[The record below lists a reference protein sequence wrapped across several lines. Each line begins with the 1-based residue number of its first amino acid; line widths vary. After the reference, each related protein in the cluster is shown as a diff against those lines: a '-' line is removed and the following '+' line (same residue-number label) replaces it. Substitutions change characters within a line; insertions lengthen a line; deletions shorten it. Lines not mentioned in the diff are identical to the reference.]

1 MEQRMHF
8 GVAAWFNLAVVVAAV
23 IVAGLVGGGILVP
36 SAEAQSPGTTPGPQG
51 TIVYQTASGGPI
63 YAINADGTNLHYLT
77 TGIDPALSPDGRQV
91 AFARWDTSQ
100 NGALGEVRVINT
112 DGSGERIVLG
122 DVNMPKAP
130 AWSPDGKKVVVAW
143 EDGGNM
149 NAISVTIELGG
160 GRPQPGTTPS
170 ATPSTKTIL
179 KGGKGAPKIPDL
191 CWGVHIDREGNG
203 EFVLKC
209 TLDANPHFALK
220 EIDVASGA
228 SQDLKHDIHTFS
240 PAWDPADPG
249 RIVYR
254 GDTSLVNLDLNQDRT
269 STLAGN
275 LGDGW
280 PVFSPDGSKI
290 AVAYKQTD
298 HWEIHLLNADGSGRV
313 RLTETSPVAMA
324 QQMLRGEQPHPYDN
338 TSPSWSPDGSQIAF
352 ATNRSGR
359 WEIWVMNADGS
370 NQHPMFSDAVN
381 AQIQL
386 LPQSPDERILS
397 WR

>member
-1 MEQRMHF
+1 
-8 GVAAWFNLAVVVAAV
+8 
-23 IVAGLVGGGILVP
+23 
-36 SAEAQSPGTTPGPQG
+36 
-51 TIVYQTASGGPI
+51 
-63 YAINADGTNLHYLT
+63 
-77 TGIDPALSPDGRQV
+77 
-91 AFARWDTSQ
+91 
-100 NGALGEVRVINT
+100 
-112 DGSGERIVLG
+112 
-122 DVNMPKAP
+122 
-130 AWSPDGKKVVVAW
+130 
-143 EDGGNM
+143 
-149 NAISVTIELGG
+149 
-160 GRPQPGTTPS
+160 
-170 ATPSTKTIL
+170 
-179 KGGKGAPKIPDL
+179 
-191 CWGVHIDREGNG
+191 
-203 EFVLKC
+203 
-209 TLDANPHFALK
+209 
-220 EIDVASGA
+220 
-228 SQDLKHDIHTFS
+228 LKHDIHSFS

-280 PVFSPDGSKI
+280 PTFSPDGSKI

-313 RLTETSPVAMA
+313 RLTETSPRTMA
-324 QQMLRGEQPHPYDN
+324 EQMLRGEKPHLYDN
-338 TSPSWSPDGSQIAF
+338 TSPAWSPDGSQIAF

-370 NQHPMFSDAVN
+370 NQHPMFSDAIN

>member
-1 MEQRMHF
+1 MKQQIDSGAATWLKLMA
-8 GVAAWFNLAVVVAAV
+8 VAAALALAVL
-23 IVAGLVGGGILVP
+23 AGAGILVP
-36 SAEAQSPGTTPGPQG
+36 AAQAKASGPQG

-63 YAINADGTNLHYLT
+63 YAINADGTNLHYLAA
-77 TGIDPALSPDGRQV
+77 GIDPALSPDGRQV
-91 AFARWDTSQ
+91 AFTTWDTSQ

-122 DVNMPKAP
+122 DINMPKAP
-130 AWSPDGKKVVVAW
+130 AWSPDGTKVVVTW

-149 NAISVTIELGG
+149 TAISKTFELKSGPGG
-160 GRPQPGTTPS
+160 ATPS
-170 ATPSTKTIL
+170 ATPSAGTFAR
-179 KGGKGAPKIPDL
+179 GGGGVDIPDL
-191 CWGVHIDREGNG
+191 CYDIHVDRDNG
-203 EFVLKC
+203 KTFIRC

-228 SQDLKHDIHTFS
+228 SHDLKHDIHSFS

-280 PVFSPDGSKI
+280 PTFSPDGSKI

-298 HWEIHLLNADGSGRV
+298 HWEIHVMNADGSGRV
-313 RLTETSPVAMA
+313 RLTETSPVALA
-324 QQMLRGEQPHPYDN
+324 QQMLKGEQPHSYDN
-338 TSPSWSPDGSQIAF
+338 TSPAWSPDGSQIAF
-352 ATNRSGR
+352 ATNRTGR

-370 NQHPMFSDAVN
+370 NQHPMFSNAVS

-386 LPQSPDERILS
+386 SPQSPDERILS

>member
-1 MEQRMHF
+1 MEQRVHF
-8 GVAAWFNLAVVVAAV
+8 RAATWFKLVAV
-23 IVAGLVGGGILVP
+23 IAALAGAGLVGGGLLIP
-36 SAEAQSPGTTPGPQG
+36 SAEAQSPDTTPGLKG

-91 AFARWDTSQ
+91 AFARWDTAQ
-100 NGALGEVRVINT
+100 NGAFGEVRVINT

-122 DVNMPKAP
+122 GINMPKSP
-130 AWSPDGKKVVVAW
+130 AWSPDGTKVVVTW

-149 NAISVTIELGG
+149 TPISKSIELKSPRAGAK
-160 GRPQPGTTPS
+160 PGATPS
-170 ATPSTKTIL
+170 AASAA
-179 KGGKGAPKIPDL
+179 KGGGGVNIPNL
-191 CWGVHIDREGNG
+191 CYDVHIVKESSG
-203 EFVLKC
+203 ELVLKC
-209 TLDANPHFALK
+209 TLDANPHFGLK
-220 EIDVASGA
+220 AIDVASGA
-228 SQDLKHDIHTFS
+228 SLDLKHDTHSFA
-240 PAWDPADPG
+240 PAWDPTNSG
-249 RIVYR
+249 HIVYR
-254 GDTSLVNLDLNQDRT
+254 GDTSLVNLDIGQDRT

-280 PVFSPDGSKI
+280 PTFSPDGKKI

-298 HWEIHLLNADGSGRV
+298 HFEIHLLNADGSGRV

-324 QQMLRGEQPHPYDN
+324 EQMLKGEQPHPYDN
-338 TSPSWSPDGSQIAF
+338 TSPAWSPDGTQIAF
-352 ATNRSGR
+352 ATDRSGR

-370 NQHPMFSDAVN
+370 NQHPMFSSAVS

>member
-1 MEQRMHF
+1 MEQRIRF
-8 GVAAWFNLAVVVAAV
+8 GAATWFKLVAVVAALAG
-23 IVAGLVGGGILVP
+23 AGLVAGGILVP
-36 SAEAQSPGTTPGPQG
+36 SAEAQSPDNTPGLKG
-51 TIVYQTASGGPI
+51 TIVFQTASGGPI
-63 YAINADGTNLHYLT
+63 YAVNADGTNLHYLT

-122 DVNMPKAP
+122 DINMPKAP
-130 AWSPDGKKVVVAW
+130 AWSPDGKKVVVTW

-149 NAISVTIELGG
+149 SAISKTIELKGPARG
-160 GRPQPGTTPS
+160 AAPS
-170 ATPSTKTIL
+170 ATPSAASIA
-179 KGGKGAPKIPDL
+179 KGGHGAPNIPNL
-191 CWGVHIDREGNG
+191 CYGAHIVKEGSG
-203 EFVLKC
+203 ELVLKC

-280 PVFSPDGSKI
+280 PTFSPDGSKI
-290 AVAYKQTD
+290 AVAYKQID

-352 ATNRSGR
+352 ATNRTGR
-359 WEIWVMNADGS
+359 WEIWVMNANGS
-370 NQHPMFSDAVN
+370 NQHPMFSNAVS

>member
-1 MEQRMHF
+1 MEQRVHLRSTI
-8 GVAAWFNLAVVVAAV
+8 WFRLAVVVTALAG
-23 IVAGLVGGGILVP
+23 AGLLGGGIFVP
-36 SAEAQSPGTTPGPQG
+36 SAEANSPGSQG
-51 TIVYQTASGGPI
+51 TVVYQTSSGGAI
-63 YAINADGTNLHYLT
+63 YAINADGTNLHYLAA
-77 TGIDPALSPDGRQV
+77 GIDPALSPDGRQV
-91 AFARWDTSQ
+91 AFTTWDTSQ

-122 DVNMPKAP
+122 DINMPKSP
-130 AWSPDGKKVVVAW
+130 AWSPDGTKVVVTW

-149 NAISVTIELGG
+149 SAISKTFEIKSGPGG
-160 GRPQPGTTPS
+160 PTPN
-170 ATPSTKTIL
+170 ATPTA
-179 KGGKGAPKIPDL
+179 GGSVGGVNIPDL
-191 CWGVHIDREGNG
+191 CYNVHVDRDNG
-203 EFVLKC
+203 KTFIRC

-228 SQDLKHDIHTFS
+228 SQDLKHDIHTYS
-240 PAWDPADPG
+240 PAWDPADPA

-269 STLAGN
+269 STLGGN

-290 AVAYKQTD
+290 AVAYKQSD
-298 HWEIHLLNADGSGRV
+298 HWEIHVMNADGSGRV

-324 QQMLRGEQPHPYDN
+324 EQMLKGEQPHEYDN
-338 TSPSWSPDGSQIAF
+338 TSPAWSPDGSQIAF
-352 ATNRSGR
+352 ATNRTGR

-370 NQHPMFSDAVN
+370 NPHPMFSDAVN

-386 LPQSPDERILS
+386 SPQSPDERILS

>member
-1 MEQRMHF
+1 MEQRVHLKA
-8 GVAAWFNLAVVVAAV
+8 VTWFKLVVVVVALAG
-23 IVAGLVGGGILVP
+23 AGLLSGGIFVP
-36 SAEAQSPGTTPGPQG
+36 SAEAISPGSQG
-51 TIVYQTASGGPI
+51 TVVYQTSSGGSI
-63 YAINADGTNLHYLT
+63 YAINADGTNLRYLT

-91 AFARWDTSQ
+91 AFTTWDTSQ

-122 DVNMPKAP
+122 DINMPKAP
-130 AWSPDGKKVVVAW
+130 AWSPDGTKVVVTW

-149 NAISVTIELGG
+149 TAISKTFELKSGPGG
-160 GRPQPGTTPS
+160 AAPS
-170 ATPSTKTIL
+170 ATPTA
-179 KGGKGAPKIPDL
+179 GGGRGGVNIPDL
-191 CWGVHIDREGNG
+191 CYDTHVDRDNG
-203 EFVLKC
+203 KTFIRC

-228 SQDLKHDIHTFS
+228 SQDLKHDIHSFS

-298 HWEIHLLNADGSGRV
+298 HWEIHVMNADGSGRV
-313 RLTETSPVAMA
+313 RLTETSPVALA
-324 QQMLRGEQPHPYDN
+324 EQMLKGEQPHAYDN
-338 TSPSWSPDGSQIAF
+338 TSPAWSPDGSQIAF
-352 ATNRSGR
+352 ATNRTGR

-386 LPQSPDERILS
+386 MPQSPDERILS

>member
-1 MEQRMHF
+1 M
-8 GVAAWFNLAVVVAAV
+8 A
-23 IVAGLVGGGILVP
+23 AGLVGGGILVP
-36 SAEAQSPGTTPGPQG
+36 SAEAQSPGTTPGLQG

-77 TGIDPALSPDGRQV
+77 TGMDPALSPDGRQV

-122 DVNMPKAP
+122 DINMPKAP
-130 AWSPDGKKVVVAW
+130 AWSPDGKKVVVTW

-149 NAISVTIELGG
+149 SPISVTLEAKSAKPKAGAT
-160 GRPQPGTTPS
+160 PGATPS
-170 ATPSTKTIL
+170 AGSVL
-179 KGGKGAPKIPDL
+179 RGGKGAPNIPDL
-191 CWGVHIDREGNG
+191 CWGIHTSREGNG
-203 EFVLKC
+203 EIVIKC
-209 TLDANPHFALK
+209 SLDANPHFALK
-220 EIDVASGA
+220 AIDVASGA
-228 SQDLKHDIHTFS
+228 SQDLKHDIHSFS
-240 PAWDPADPG
+240 PAWDPADAG

-280 PVFSPDGSKI
+280 PTFSPDGRKI
-290 AVAYKQTD
+290 AVAYKQID

-338 TSPSWSPDGSQIAF
+338 TSPAWSPDGSQIAF

-370 NQHPMFSDAVN
+370 NQRPMFSSAVS